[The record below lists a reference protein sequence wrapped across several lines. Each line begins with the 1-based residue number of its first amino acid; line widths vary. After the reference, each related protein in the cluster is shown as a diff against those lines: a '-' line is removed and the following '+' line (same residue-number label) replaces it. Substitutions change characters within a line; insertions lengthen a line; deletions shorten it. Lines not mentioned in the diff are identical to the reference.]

1 MLGNPPTALRFPDCV
16 CPRTKQCSWPLSRS
30 LSRNKATNHHHGAE
44 EYVRFIAVN
53 ATPEAFTTR
62 EVEEASA
69 VDKELIAL
77 REAIKTGRFEKC
89 KAYAPAAAELC
100 VTGQLVPRGT
110 RIVLPKC
117 CFASWFPLICSTS
130 VNKKNGL
137 LRVQFWTS

>member
-1 MLGNPPTALRFPDCV
+1 MGQ
-16 CPRTKQCSWPLSRS
+16 KS
-30 LSRNKATNHHHGAE
+30 
-44 EYVRFIAVN
+44 IAVN

-89 KAYAPAAAELC
+89 KAYAPAAGELC

-110 RIVLPKC
+110 RIALPKY
-117 CFASWFPLICSTS
+117 CFASWFPLICSAS

-137 LRVQFWTS
+137 LRVQFKLTL